1 MNELLH
7 SLYLTLQRYARVRQ
21 LTQLACDLAEVV
33 GETFMRL
40 LVVITWLRDF
50 RTYLLNQT
58 WVRTFMGCIRLRFC
72 TLNRPASAGPVLI
85 NYSQPPVIATTNT
98 SIVTG
103 VEHNTIST
111 DVTPVNVDVGKHQ
124 STGASSKISC
134 SVAAAANVMSTGTQT
149 GHIRRRHSHQSGKSS
164 YSGSIDSGSTPS
176 PLFRSFT
183 SLAAHP
189 RDSGDWVSFMTA
201 CLSFVFWLATHFLLT
216 QFNALYNLNLF
227 IALKLSIIMISVT
240 NSIVHAYPFY

>member
-72 TLNRPASAGPVLI
+72 TLNRPASAGPVWI
-85 NYSQPPVIATTNT
+85 NYSQPPVIANPTTI
-98 SIVTG
+98 IVTG
-103 VEHNTIST
+103 FEHNIINT
-111 DVTPVNVDVGKHQ
+111 DVTPVDVGNRQ
-124 STGASSKISC
+124 ATGATSKISC

-201 CLSFVFWLATHFLLT
+201 CLFFF
-216 QFNALYNLNLF
+216 F
-227 IALKLSIIMISVT
+227 
-240 NSIVHAYPFY
+240 